1 MPEGEG
7 IEPGPFGRSGRG
19 ATPAMAAVIMIV
31 VILIVGGAGY
41 AGLSA
46 TSSGGSATRST
57 CEPVT
62 SPACKSSVA
71 NDVTTF
77 TPFKPGLGST
87 FVSVPQG
94 TSVPVTVGLSGG
106 ESASNFSVT
115 WGDSALAS
123 GTTYSTSPTQSH
135 IYNSLGTFII
145 SAEALVGT
153 SWHTG
158 THALIVV
165 QVVPSLATSSSGVYP
180 TLTTSLT
187 NGSST
192 TTGNT
197 GYIVQGGGPIV
208 VSGLYAAPPLN
219 PSYVTGSPKILNSG
233 GTCSATNTTSSA
245 SASCTFAN
253 SGVYTLTFTGAITYL
268 PASAVQ
274 DWANYTWTVY
284 VTPTGVTPSCAAC
297 IAVARGN
304 SPHPGT
310 LDIYEI
316 AAGGGTTMDPG
327 IDYESV
333 GAEVILNTYENLITY
348 NGTDVGVDPSN
359 YVPLLATCVPGTSGC
374 AKMYGGNDLLVDNSS
389 NGQPEYYTY
398 AIDPNARFYDSATGN
413 SWAVYP
419 TDVMYSAARQIALG
433 TYPANPGWIL
443 AQSLTPGT
451 GNASWDAGLHA
462 MGYGPDSNNTVN
474 NIMDSMLVN
483 DTTYCPP
490 AALAANGCITF
501 NAWADGHTWAYFQET
516 IASPWGLTVYPCG
529 WTSVY
534 GASPLPGFV
543 LPTAKNGDGSCMLP
557 GSATSTSQSAYQTWL
572 ASVSKAGSNVL
583 DTGWYSWDG
592 VTALGISGYPYPYPN
607 LEYHSAGEGPYYV
620 VSYNKAVGY
629 VLQANPAYHAPTCA
643 GQPGCWP
650 IAATYA
656 PHVNV
661 YWDPDDTIGIQ
672 EYLAGQADSAG
683 YDTADTG
690 EILQLVKNNQIS
702 LYTAPT
708 LDIDQIEVNLQFNA
722 TSLTTLVGSSPGFNI
737 PGDFF
742 AQSGLRQFLDH
753 AFPYSTFI
761 NSLYTVDGVQYAEPY
776 GGIIPHGM
784 GNYYPTNVTWPAGNP
799 DANPADVGGAA
810 WWWAN
815 ITNSKS
821 PAYDPELAKCT
832 SSAPCVFPILGLQGV
847 PSLNQAFTDYAQ
859 SIKTL
864 SNGALTPYVFPIT
877 FEQSVTTCALGPGE
891 NPCDFFRLGWAPDYP
906 DPSDYIGPYI
916 EPNSIFT
923 YDDAL
928 SEALSGV
935 YATATTYNA
944 SSCGHWDVIS
954 YWANLALLPND
965 CQWPAYSTML
975 YAFALAAAT
984 SGAARTLLF
993 NMAEHILNTLGL
1005 YVYTFQTVG
1014 VGTAANW
1021 VNQATINQN
1030 IVTGSVDQ
1038 FWFLWNGN
1046 HVVS

>member
-1 MPEGEG
+1 
-7 IEPGPFGRSGRG
+7 
-19 ATPAMAAVIMIV
+19 MAAVIMIV
-31 VILIVGGAGY
+31 VILIVGAAGY

-46 TSSGGSATRST
+46 TSSSGTTSRST
-57 CEPVT
+57 CAPIT

-94 TSVPVTVGLSGG
+94 TSVPITVGLSGG
-106 ESASNFSVT
+106 ESASNFSVS
-115 WGDSALAS
+115 WGD
-123 GTTYSTSPTQSH
+123 GVTTYSNGPTQTH
-135 IYNSLGTFII
+135 IFNSLGTYII
-145 SAEALVGT
+145 SAEALVGA

-158 THALIVV
+158 THSLIVV
-165 QVVPSLATSSSGVYP
+165 QVTPSLATSSSGVYP
-180 TLTTSLT
+180 VLTTSLT
-187 NGSST
+187 NGSTS

-208 VSGLYAAPPLN
+208 VSGTYAAPPLN
-219 PSYVTGSPKILNSG
+219 PSYVPGSPKVINSG
-233 GTCSATNTTSSA
+233 GTCAATNTTTSA

-253 SGVYTLTFTGAITYL
+253 SGDYTLTFTGAITYL
-268 PASAVQ
+268 PSSSVGAY
-274 DWANYTWTVY
+274 ANYTWTVY
-284 VTPTGVTPSCAAC
+284 VTPTGVTPLCAAC
-297 IAVARGN
+297 IAVARGT

-327 IDYESV
+327 VDYESV

-359 YVPLLATCVPGTSGC
+359 YVPLLATCVPGTATC
-374 AKMYGGNDLLVDNSS
+374 TKMYGNDMLVNNGT

-398 AIDPNARFYDSATGN
+398 AIDPNARFYDPMTGN
-413 SWAVYP
+413 SWPVYP
-419 TDVMYSAARQIALG
+419 TDVMFSAARQIAMG

-451 GNASWDAGLHA
+451 GNGTWDAGLHA

-483 DTTYCPP
+483 DSTYCPA

-501 NAWADGHTWAYFQET
+501 NAWADSHTWAYFQET

-529 WTSVY
+529 FFSVY
-534 GASPLPGFV
+534 GGAPLPGFV
-543 LPTAKNGDGSCMLP
+543 LPKATDGDGSCLLP
-557 GSATSTSQSAYQTWL
+557 GGVTSTSDPLYQAWL
-572 ASVSKAGSNVL
+572 HSVSVPGSSVT
-583 DTGWYSWDG
+583 DTGWYTWDG
-592 VTALGISGYPYPYPN
+592 VTSLGITGYPYPYAN

-650 IAATYA
+650 IAGSYA

-661 YWDPDDTIGIQ
+661 FWDPDDTIGIQ
-672 EYLAGQADSAG
+672 EYLAGQADASG

-690 EILQLVKNNQIS
+690 EILQLVKNNQIA

-708 LDIDQIEVNLQFNA
+708 LDIDQIEVNLQFNKSA
-722 TSLTTLVGSSPGFNI
+722 LITLVGSVPGVNV
-737 PGDFF
+737 PQDFF

-753 AFPYSTFI
+753 AFPYSTFL
-761 NSLYTVDGVQYAEPY
+761 NSLYTVDGVQYAEAY

-784 GNYYPTNVTWPAGNP
+784 GNYYPTNITWPAGNP
-799 DANPADVGGAA
+799 DTNAADVGGAA

-821 PAYDPELAKCT
+821 VAYDPELAAC
-832 SSAPCVFPILGLQGV
+832 SSTAPCYFPILGLQGV
-847 PSLNQAFTDYAQ
+847 PSLNQAYTDYAQ
-859 SIKTL
+859 SIKSLT
-864 SNGALTPYVFPIT
+864 SGALQPYVFPIT
-877 FEQSVTTCALGPGE
+877 FEQSVTTCALAPSL

-928 SEALSGV
+928 SEALCGQ
-935 YATATTYNA
+935 YAHGAVLTSCPATNPTYNA
-944 SSCGHWDVIS
+944 TSCGHWNDIP

-965 CQWPAYSTML
+965 CQWTAYSTML
-975 YAFALAAAT
+975 YAFALAAQT
-984 SGAARTLLF
+984 SGAQRTLLF

-1038 FWFLWNGN
+1038 FYFNWNGN
-1046 HVVS
+1046 GVT